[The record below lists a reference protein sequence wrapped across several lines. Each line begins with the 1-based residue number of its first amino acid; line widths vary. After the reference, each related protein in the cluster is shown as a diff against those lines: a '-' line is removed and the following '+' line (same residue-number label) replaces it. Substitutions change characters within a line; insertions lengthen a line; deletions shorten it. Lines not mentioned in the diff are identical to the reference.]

1 MKDAKILS
9 ITYDNN
15 NLQLIVDVRVS
26 VPKTDMSEEFITDVL
41 QMKKQLIDGTDD
53 FEYKISID
61 SPNDKNI
68 LIFKKILKAPVA

>member
-9 ITYDNN
+9 ITDD

-26 VPKTDMSEEFITDVL
+26 VPKTHMTEEFITDVL
-41 QMKKQLIDGTDD
+41 QMKKQLIDGIDD
-53 FEYKISID
+53 FEWKISID
-61 SPNDKNI
+61 SSNDKNI